1 MIICVY
7 HGSSFKQVN
16 ETQTRLIT
24 EYVKSAFSANK
35 VVEAYYSSHVLKV
48 MERRKTP
55 LYSFQQAI
63 TDNYQSEER
72 IYLLITNMMNGEEY
86 QNILKFIK
94 EVDVDNKVV
103 CTNYILSEEY
113 KDQVAEVLTADRNVL
128 YIGHGNHID
137 NSDYKALNER
147 LIVSECYVTTLKE
160 VDKKLFKQG
169 IMDNVTF
176 VKPLMLTCAY
186 HAKDDIN
193 NKFRKLAN
201 DNGFYPN
208 FELDGLAANKDF
220 RNLLVNNLK
229 KIIK

>member
-24 EYVKSAFSANK
+24 DDVKSAFPANK
-35 VVEAYYSSHVLKV
+35 VIEGYYSSHVLKV

-55 LYSFQQAI
+55 LYSLKQAI
-63 TDNYQSEER
+63 SDNYQSEEK
-72 IYLLITNMMNGEEY
+72 IYVLITNMMNGEEY
-86 QNILKFIK
+86 QNILKFIH
-94 EVDVDNKVV
+94 DIDIDNKII
-103 CTNYILSEEY
+103 CTKYVLSN
-113 KDQVAEVLTADRNVL
+113 DNIDDVANVLMAEKGTL

-147 LIVSECYVTTLKE
+147 LLVNKCYVTTLKE
-160 VDKKLFKQG
+160 IDEKLFKQG
-169 IMDNVTF
+169 IMDNVE
-176 VKPLMLTCAY
+176 VVRPLMLTCAY
-186 HAKDDIN
+186 HAKDDID

-201 DNGFYPN
+201 DNGYYPE

-220 RNLLVNNLK
+220 RDLLINNLK
-229 KIIK
+229 KIIN